1 MILSKQKNRFHTER
15 SLKNKKK
22 RYYIKIGLIVLLFI
36 SILTGLSFWSGHH
49 SMQIMTVEVSGTN
62 RIDNT
67 EIQNIV
73 FENIKGKRFFIF
85 SGSNTFLIKDRKI
98 QKIITDSHHSIYKT
112 KIKHDGLHTLS
123 VEISEHEPVAL
134 WCRELGGPE
143 IIPVPQEESGET
155 ADDSGADGESFAT
168 NGDEATNETEKTES
182 EPSPEQALELNIAT
196 NQRSIVWNDCF
207 YLNKKG
213 VVFSEQ
219 EPGDTETYVQYAGNN
234 STTTEPIGLQYVDV
248 DFFKHL
254 QSLITRIKEDIAVN
268 IVRVISHDG
277 ETYVLFSDDGQQIFV
292 DLYDDLEEVLQ
303 NLETLF
309 KQENFNEAQFENI
322 QYIDMRFGN
331 RVYYKLR

>member
-22 RYYIKIGLIVLLFI
+22 RYYIKTGLWILLGV

-49 SMQIMTVEVSGTN
+49 SMQITTVEVSGTN
-62 RIDNT
+62 HIDNT

-73 FENIKGKRFFIF
+73 FENIKGKRALIF
-85 SGSNTFLIKDRKI
+85 SASNTFLIKDRKI
-98 QKIITDSHHSIYKT
+98 EKIITEKYHSIYKT

-143 IIPVPQEESGET
+143 IIPVPQDESGET
-155 ADDSGADGESFAT
+155 VDES
-168 NGDEATNETEKTES
+168 NEKKTKE

-196 NQRSIVWNDCF
+196 NRRSIVWNDCF
-207 YLNKKG
+207 YLNKEAI
-213 VVFSEQ
+213 VFSEKA
-219 EPGDTETYVQYAGNN
+219 PDDTEIYVQYAGNN
-234 STTTEPIGLQYVDV
+234 STTTDPIGLQYVDV
-248 DFFKHL
+248 DFFQHL
-254 QSLITRIKEDIAVN
+254 QSLISRIKEDIAVN

-277 ETYVLFSDDGQQIFV
+277 ETYVLSSEEGQQIFV

>member
-36 SILTGLSFWSGHH
+36 SIFIGLSFWSEHH
-49 SMQIMTVEVSGTN
+49 SMQITTVEVNGTSH
-62 RIDNT
+62 IDNT
-67 EIQNIV
+67 EIQNLV
-73 FENIKGKRFFIF
+73 FENIKGKRAFIF

-98 QKIITDSHHSIYKT
+98 QKIITEKYHSIYKT

-155 ADDSGADGESFAT
+155 TADPNAPAD
-168 NGDEATNETEKTES
+168 ETEEI
-182 EPSPEQALELNIAT
+182 EGGPSPEKALELNIAT
-196 NQRSIVWNDCF
+196 NRRSIVWNDCF
-207 YLNKKG
+207 YMNKEA
-213 VVFSEQ
+213 VVFSKQ
-219 EPGDTETYVQYAGNN
+219 SPDDTETYIQYAGNN
-234 STTTEPIGLQYVDV
+234 STTTEPIGLQYVDL

-277 ETYVLFSDDGQQIFV
+277 ETYVLFSEDGQQIFI